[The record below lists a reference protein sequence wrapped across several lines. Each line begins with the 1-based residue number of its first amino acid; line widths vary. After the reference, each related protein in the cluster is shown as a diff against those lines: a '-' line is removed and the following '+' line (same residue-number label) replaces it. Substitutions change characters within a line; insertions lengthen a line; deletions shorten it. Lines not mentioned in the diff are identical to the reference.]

1 MGLAHARAFLIP
13 VGASAQK
20 AGIRMR
26 REVWIFLFVLGVLF
40 FSWPI
45 MSIFEGSL
53 VLSLFVIWLVFIV
66 LIFITSILS
75 EREDG
80 GG

>member
-1 MGLAHARAFLIP
+1 MAVSALRQRA
-13 VGASAQK
+13 GREGYRKQDT
-20 AGIRMR
+20 MR
-26 REVWIFLFVLGVLF
+26 RDVWIFLFGLGVLF

-45 MSIFEGSL
+45 MSIFGDSL
-53 VLSLFVIWLVFIV
+53 VSSLFVIWLLFIV
-66 LIFITSILS
+66 CIFITSIFS

>member
-1 MGLAHARAFLIP
+1 MAVSLLRRMRARTS
-13 VGASAQK
+13 GNK
-20 AGIRMR
+20 EGGNTMR

-45 MSIFEGSL
+45 ISIFKDSL
-53 VLSLFVIWLVFIV
+53 AISLFIIWLVFIA
-66 LIFITSILS
+66 LIFIASIFS